1 MPRGLGA
8 GASSSG
14 PGSEAPPAPPD
25 IVLTVSFATGSGSAS
40 SGSSATGSGSALGS
54 AFLMPKV
61 GFALAAGFGFSVSA
75 SAFGSSAGSL
85 RSSGV
90 EVMAAGLD
98 AGVALVAVCVT
109 GFGSGA
115 VDRLR
120 PAGTMS
126 RVAEKPLS
134 PRPALRSMTMSWSH
148 RNGLGNARRVE
159 GGLCHSR
166 GFGGF

>member
-1 MPRGLGA
+1 M
-8 GASSSG
+8 
-14 PGSEAPPAPPD
+14 
-25 IVLTVSFATGSGSAS
+25 
-40 SGSSATGSGSALGS
+40 
-54 AFLMPKV
+54 
-61 GFALAAGFGFSVSA
+61 AAGFGFSV

-98 AGVALVAVCVT
+98 AGVATGLGCVT

-134 PRPALRSMTMSWSH
+134 PRPALRSMTMSWSY
-148 RNGLGNARRVE
+148 RNGLGKARRV
-159 GGLCHSR
+159 
-166 GFGGF
+166 